1 MMELSARQEAIL
13 AQVVQSY
20 ISLAMP
26 IGSELIA
33 QKLPAKTSS
42 ATVRNEMA
50 ALEDLEYL
58 THPHTSAG
66 RVPTAKGYR
75 YFVERLMEQ
84 SDLAPAEKRMIQHQ
98 FHQANL
104 DLEQW
109 MKLAASVLS
118 RTAQTA
124 ALVTA
129 PRASQSF
136 FKHLQL
142 LSISDSLILVVLV
155 LRDGT
160 VKQQMIAAPQPA
172 PSQEELAALASGLN
186 GKLEGLDA
194 QQISTLMTIANGVE
208 AQVLDRVATFMH
220 EINHTGNLEVFRDG
234 LSLIL
239 QQPEFKESPR
249 AERLVHVLEVGTSM
263 GRVLDEATSANGVQI
278 VIGGDDKFNDM
289 QDVSLILSRYGV
301 ADEATGVLAVL
312 GPLRMPYGR
321 AISTVRYVASVMDG
335 LVEWI
340 YK

>member
-1 MMELSARQEAIL
+1 MELTARQQAIL
-13 AQVVQSY
+13 AQVVQTY
-20 ISLAMP
+20 ISVP
-26 IGSELIA
+26 TPVGSESIA
-33 QKLPAKTSS
+33 QKLPMRSSS

-50 ALEDLEYL
+50 VLEDLGYL
-58 THPHTSAG
+58 VHPHTSAG

-84 SDLAPAEKRMIQHQ
+84 SDLTSDETRMIQHQ
-98 FHQANL
+98 FHQATL

-118 RTAQTA
+118 HQAHTA

-129 PRASQSF
+129 PKSAHSY
-136 FKHLQL
+136 FKHIEL
-142 LSISDSLILVVLV
+142 LAISDNLSLVVLV

-172 PSQEELAALASGLN
+172 PSQEELTTLATHLN
-186 GKLEGLDA
+186 ARLDGLDA
-194 QQISTLMTIANGVE
+194 RQVAALMTAAAGIE
-208 AQVLDRVATFMH
+208 AQVLDRVATIMH
-220 EINHTGNLEVFRDG
+220 QVDQTGNLEIYRDG

-239 QQPEFKESPR
+239 QQPEFSDSPR
-249 AERLVHVLEVGTSM
+249 AQRLVQVLEVGTSM
-263 GRVLDEATSANGVQI
+263 EQLLDETTSAGGVQI
-278 VIGGDDKFNDM
+278 VIGGDDRWNDM
-289 QDVSLILSRYGV
+289 QDVSLILARYGV
-301 ADEATGVLAVL
+301 VDGAMGVVGVL

-340 YK
+340 YR